1 MRQMNEGGSLYGIES
16 LKNALRGSRVN
27 GHLTTQ
33 NSPARAVPRVVIWV
47 GITSLLTDLATEMVG
62 SVLPAFLFSVLLL
75 PPLMVG
81 FMEGV
86 YQGAAAI
93 LRLPTGIWA
102 DRFQKHKS
110 VAALGYGMSAVAK
123 LALLLS
129 MQWGLLAAL
138 ISLGLDRVGKAV
150 RTAPRDVLIAAHAES
165 GQKGAA
171 FGVHRAMDA
180 VGALAG
186 PLLAFALL
194 ALTPEDYTLLLVVSL
209 IIATLG
215 FLAFLGKVPGL
226 KPGGNQER
234 SSRLFD
240 VPMSKT
246 QGEFS
251 SWKEVLKQLKSQN
264 SFWLLLWCAAALS
277 FGVISDGLL
286 YLYLQQKSQVA
297 VTWLP
302 LFYSGTALIFVLAA
316 YPFGKLADRVGAK
329 WLVVAGHALL
339 MIWYLSLQFLPPLV
353 GIAGTL
359 LVMGC
364 FYAATDGVLMAQAA
378 KLLPSEVC
386 TTGMALLGAVVGLMR
401 LLSSTLFGALWQ
413 WNGQVVAF
421 TAFSVVLGIS
431 IAVTVFLWSK
441 AEI

>member
-1 MRQMNEGGSLYGIES
+1 MYGIES

-27 GHLTTQ
+27 GNLATQ

-171 FGVHRAMDA
+171 FGLHRAMDA

-215 FLAFLGKVPGL
+215 FLAFLGKVQGL

-234 SSRLFD
+234 SSRLLD
-240 VPMSKT
+240 LPMSKT
-246 QGEFS
+246 QDEFS
-251 SWKEVLKQLKSQN
+251 SWKEVLKQLKSQR
-264 SFWLLLWCAAALS
+264 SFWMLLWCAAALS

-302 LFYSGTALIFVLAA
+302 LFYSGTALVFVLAA

-339 MIWYLSLQFLPPLV
+339 MIWYLSLQFLPTLV

-431 IAVTVFLWSK
+431 IAATVFLWSK